1 MNRDCKIFMS
11 GTSRSGRRRK
21 PAALRNLQGS
31 KTRSHHTGEPQYA
44 KESALTMPEM
54 IAKDDI
60 ASAKWERLV
69 LLMTKS
75 GVLTEAHIE
84 MLTLLCMSW
93 ADLERCREQFRMM
106 NYTPVIVETNGDQ
119 RRIRNNPL
127 VSRMEKLA
135 YQVARFLGEF
145 GLTPMTSAKVSGER
159 AVEGIDPFAEFLE
172 DDGHIYNT
180 QRTQ

>member
-1 MNRDCKIFMS
+1 MP

-21 PAALRNLQGS
+21 PAALRELQGS
-31 KTRSHHTGEPQYA
+31 QTRKHHRQEPEYKSGEPLIMPVMVASDDLA
-44 KESALTMPEM
+44 K
-54 IAKDDI
+54 
-60 ASAKWERLV
+60 AKWERLS

-75 GVLTEAHIE
+75 GVLTEAHTE
-84 MLTLLCMSW
+84 MLTILCTSW
-93 ADLERCREQFRMM
+93 ADLERCREQFRQM
-106 NYTPVIVETNGDQ
+106 NYRTVFVEMNGDQ
-119 RRIRNNPL
+119 RIIKNNPL
-127 VSRMEKLA
+127 VGRIEKLA

-172 DDGHIYNT
+172 DDGNIYNT